1 MDANG
6 GSFIL
11 TYYGLINGAST
22 NETQKPTVQPDDK
35 TENNN
40 AIVLEI
46 ISFAASIIFTILL
59 IASIIIR

>member
-1 MDANG
+1 MKIAATILYGIAALVYLTG
-6 GSFIL
+6 GIL
-11 TYYGLINGAST
+11 FSKN
-22 NETQKPTVQPDDK
+22 K

-59 IASIIIR
+59 IANIIIG

>member
-1 MDANG
+1 MKIAATILYGIAALVYLTG
-6 GSFIL
+6 GIL
-11 TYYGLINGAST
+11 FSKN
-22 NETQKPTVQPDDK
+22 K

-59 IASIIIR
+59 IAIIII

>member
-1 MDANG
+1 MKIAATILYGIAALVYLTG
-6 GSFIL
+6 GIL
-11 TYYGLINGAST
+11 FSKN
-22 NETQKPTVQPDDK
+22 K

-59 IASIIIR
+59 IAIIIIG

>member
-1 MDANG
+1 MKIAATILYGIAALVYLTG
-6 GSFIL
+6 GIL
-11 TYYGLINGAST
+11 FSKN
-22 NETQKPTVQPDDK
+22 K

-59 IASIIIR
+59 IASIIIG